1 MADASMRNNS
11 VTGMMNAGMAVTRIG
26 TAPQGPALLMSSSVE
41 MAYVMTKIGSVMERE
56 IALMAVTRMAAQQQ
70 PQPRLRL
77 PPPPQPQPPAQL
89 PRLLQRQDA
98 AIWIEILLI
107 TMRTM
112 ECPYSHVE
120 MATVFQNRL
129 SVTCLMTVGTAVMRI
144 ELLLVHVEGH
154 TTLQMESSNHLHTQ
168 IDILTM
174 LIVYTL
180 YPSRLEHS

>member
-1 MADASMRNNS
+1 MADASMQNNS
-11 VTGMMNAGMAVTRIG
+11 VTGMMSAGMAVTRIG
-26 TAPQGPALLMSSSVE
+26 TAPQEPALLMSSSVQ

-70 PQPRLRL
+70 PQLRL
-77 PPPPQPQPPAQL
+77 PPPQPQQPPQL